1 MKFRNIYLLRF
12 RIVFIFVSLLVLTY
26 INKNASGGGSW
37 PASQE
42 KNTYPVKL
50 GLR

>member
-1 MKFRNIYLLRF
+1 MVYKNLQIKN
-12 RIVFIFVSLLVLTY
+12 IVFIFALLLVLTY

-42 KNTYPVKL
+42 KTHIQ
-50 GLR
+50 